1 MITAAVYEDVMQ
13 ENKRSGDINKAIYD
27 TISVLQCQGYDAG
40 ADILKKM
47 WEGEHEQTIQ
57 DGRC

>member
-1 MITAAVYEDVMQ
+1 MITAAVYEDAMQ
-13 ENKRSGDINKAIYD
+13 ENKRNKDINRAIMD

-47 WEGEHEQTIQ
+47 WEGEHEG
-57 DGRC
+57 DKEN